1 MATEQSLSV
10 LIIEDVEDD
19 ALLAEEALRQGGYAV
34 TAQRVDTAA
43 TLDAAL
49 DSQPWDLLLCDYTM
63 PHFNGLEALAA
74 VRRRGLDTP
83 FILLSGT
90 IGEESAVEAMQ
101 AGAHDYIMK
110 DNPARLVPAVRRAL
124 RAATERRQRRRAET
138 TLRASEERYR
148 GLVETSPDAIAL
160 LDLHGVIQMANQQA
174 ATLFHHTDP
183 QPLLGRPA
191 LELLVPADRARA
203 AAALAEVA
211 AGVVQGSHTYTAQ
224 RRDGDAFTL
233 ELRTTRI
240 HAHGDPAHD
249 SIMIVARDVTERTQA
264 AERLRLQARL
274 LEMVGQAIIATD
286 LAGVITYWNQ
296 AATALY
302 GWTADEAL
310 NRGITEVM
318 PPTGSRAREEQSMDR
333 LARGVSLSG
342 EWLAP
347 RRDGSVFPALVT
359 TSALR
364 DEQGAVTGII
374 GVSTDISARVRA
386 EEALRESERFAYATI
401 DALQEHI
408 VILDE
413 RGVILAVNAA
423 WRAFGRDNGWRD
435 PQAGVGA
442 SYLAA
447 CDAAAQVGDD
457 AARQMAQGI
466 QDVLDLRI
474 PSFQQEYPCHA
485 PQEQRWFALRVT
497 RFAGDGPVR
506 VVVAHQN
513 ITARVRADEQLIAE
527 RDLLRTLM
535 EAVPDPIYIK
545 DSALRFL
552 RVNVA
557 HAHLLGAATPQ
568 ELVGKTDADYY
579 PPALAHQFAT
589 LERRLL
595 TTGEPLIN
603 DLEDQSSSGHGKR
616 WILSSKAPIRQDD
629 QITGLVGVSRDI
641 TALRLAEE
649 ERERFFT
656 LSLNLMCVADMAG
669 YFKYVNPAFE
679 QTLGYTPEDVRAEPF
694 LSFVHPDDQV
704 ATLAELASLAN
715 GAPALRF
722 ENRYRCK
729 DGTYSWLLWTAVPAD
744 GLLYAT
750 ARDITERKEMEKRQ
764 HRHLARL
771 SALHAI
777 DAAIAGSLDLR
788 LTLEVVLDQVCA
800 QLGVDAAQVLVLD
813 EHTLILECV
822 ATRGFRDHAAQSP
835 RLRLGQGHAGRA
847 ALERRLIVIS
857 DLAREEGARVPL
869 VADERFV
876 AYAAAPLIAK
886 GQVQGVLE
894 VFHRA
899 PLEQDAGWTDFLL
912 TLAGQT
918 AIAIDNA
925 QLYQG
930 LQRSNTELRLAYDA
944 TIDGWSRALD
954 LRDKETEGHSQRV
967 TALTLRLA
975 QALGMAGEELA
986 QMRRGALLHDIG
998 KMGVPDAILLKPGPL
1013 SEEEWVIMRR
1023 HPASAYDLLAPV
1035 LYLRPALDIPYC
1047 HHEKWDG
1054 TGYPRGLQ
1062 GEKIPLAARIFAVA
1076 DVYDA
1081 LSSDR
1086 PYRPAWPAE
1095 RVRVHLA
1102 SLSGTHFDPAVVDAF
1117 LHLLEE
1123 DSTPPPSGV

>member
-1 MATEQSLSV
+1 VATEQSLSV

-34 TAQRVDTAA
+34 TTQRVDTAA
-43 TLDAAL
+43 TLEVAL

-74 VRRRGLDTP
+74 VRRHGLDAP

-101 AGAHDYIMK
+101 AGAQDYIMK
-110 DNPARLVPAVRRAL
+110 DNPARLVPAVQRAL
-124 RAATERRQRRRAET
+124 REATERRQRWRAET
-138 TLRASEERYR
+138 ALRASEERYR

-160 LDLHGVIQMANQQA
+160 LDLHGLIQMANQQA

-211 AGVVQGSHTYTAQ
+211 AGAVQGSHTYTAQ

-233 ELRTTRI
+233 ELRATRI
-240 HAHGDPAHD
+240 HAHGGPAHD

-264 AERLRLQARL
+264 AERLRLQGRL

-286 LAGVITYWNQ
+286 LSGVITYWNQ

-310 NRGITEVM
+310 NRNITEIM
-318 PPTGSRAREEQSMDR
+318 PPTRSSAQAAQAMDR
-333 LARGVSLSG
+333 LSRGVSLSG

-359 TSALR
+359 TTAMR

-374 GVSTDISARVRA
+374 GVSTDISARVQA
-386 EEALRESERFAYATI
+386 E
-401 DALQEHI
+401 
-408 VILDE
+408 
-413 RGVILAVNAA
+413 
-423 WRAFGRDNGWRD
+423 
-435 PQAGVGA
+435 
-442 SYLAA
+442 
-447 CDAAAQVGDD
+447 
-457 AARQMAQGI
+457 
-466 QDVLDLRI
+466 
-474 PSFQQEYPCHA
+474 
-485 PQEQRWFALRVT
+485 
-497 RFAGDGPVR
+497 
-506 VVVAHQN
+506 
-513 ITARVRADEQLIAE
+513 EQLIAE

-557 HAHLLGAATPQ
+557 HARLLGAATPQ

-579 PPALAHQFAT
+579 PPAQAHQFAT

-704 ATLAELASLAN
+704 ATLAELARLAN
-715 GAPALRF
+715 AAPALRF

-729 DGTYSWLLWTAVPAD
+729 DGTYRWLLWTTVPAD

-764 HRHLARL
+764 QQHLARL

-777 DAAIAGSLDLR
+777 DAAIAGSMDLR
-788 LTLEVVLDQVCA
+788 LTLEVVLEQVCA
-800 QLGVDAAQVLVLD
+800 QLDVDAAQVLVLD

-822 ATRGFRDHAAQSP
+822 ATRGFRGDAAP
-835 RLRLGQGHAGRA
+835 NLHLGLGQGHAGRA
-847 ALERRLIVIS
+847 ALERRLVMAP
-857 DLAREEGARVPL
+857 DLARAEVTRVPL

-876 AYAAAPLIAK
+876 AYAAAPLVVK

-967 TALTLRLA
+967 TALSLRLA
-975 QALGMAGEELA
+975 QALGMAGEELV

-1023 HPASAYDLLAPV
+1023 HPASAYDLLSPV
-1035 LYLRPALDIPYC
+1035 PYLRPALDIPYC

-1054 TGYPRGLQ
+1054 TGYPRSLQ
-1062 GEKIPLAARIFAVA
+1062 GAQIPLAARIFAVA

-1086 PYRPAWPAE
+1086 PYRPAWPADQ
-1095 RVRVHLA
+1095 VRAHLA
-1102 SLSGTHFDPAVVDAF
+1102 SLSGSHFDPAVVDAF

-1123 DSTPPPSGV
+1123 DNAPPPPGV